1 MTGSDEADGPL
12 EVFINMWKSV
22 ILKGESLEGIEVKRE
37 GERKRKKTEVEW
49 LSFSRYVQLD
59 GEDERLMM
67 TCTQGQL

>member
-1 MTGSDEADGPL
+1 M
-12 EVFINMWKSV
+12 